1 MNNLHIRYF
10 NMTIENP
17 PDKNNLFF
25 SITDTYGYLTLSL
38 PIMYTYIVFYVPLQ
52 PKNVNKP
59 RIFKRQ
65 RVNKLTSQFRQSDD
79 VCHRDVM
86 CEWQ

>member
-1 MNNLHIRYF
+1 
-10 NMTIENP
+10 MTIENP

-59 RIFKRQ
+59 RIFERQ

-86 CEWQ
+86 CE